1 LLQVCGASLGPFS
14 CLIKFFLRFLKNGG
28 LLTPKVLKKTRP
40 FLIQVFPFEGHS
52 IDVIRADPKE
62 AGATCKS
69 AFS

>member
-1 LLQVCGASLGPFS
+1 MAVF
-14 CLIKFFLRFLKNGG
+14 
-28 LLTPKVLKKTRP
+28 LTPKVLKKTRP

>member
-1 LLQVCGASLGPFS
+1 LLQVRGASLGPFS

-28 LLTPKVLKKTRP
+28 LLDAQSSYKNAP
-40 FLIQVFPFEGHS
+40 FFNLGFVHS